1 MQVLMVYAET
11 HILLAF
17 LIMAG
22 VAGLLGSAVLM
33 LRPDWLVVFGRYANR
48 WISTRKYERAIE
60 RAIDFDRW
68 FYRHARSGGV
78 LLLSGACWMVLY
90 FTVYFDKARLAA
102 ILSAGNASALREMD
116 RLLDG
121 AVLLALAG
129 GVFATM
135 ASLFLLLRP
144 SLLRDFEQDANRW
157 VSTRRALRPL
167 DIEHGELDDYVLR
180 HYRVIGVLLLFAS
193 LFILSVLV
201 YRLR

>member
-1 MQVLMVYAET
+1 MKIPAVYVET
-11 HILLAF
+11 HILLVF

-22 VAGLLGSAVLM
+22 VTGLLGSAVLM
-33 LRPDWLVVFGRYANR
+33 LRPDWLVVFGKYANR

-60 RAIDFDRW
+60 RTINFDRW

-78 LLLSGACWMVLY
+78 LLLSGACWIVLY
-90 FTVYFDKARLAA
+90 FTVYFDKAGLAA
-102 ILSAGNASALREMD
+102 ILSSENASALREMD

-129 GVFATM
+129 GVFAAM

-144 SLLRDFEQDANRW
+144 SLLRDFEQEANRW

-167 DIEHGELDDYVLR
+167 DIEHGELDGYVLR
-180 HYRVIGVLLLFAS
+180 HYRVIGVLLLFIS
-193 LFILSVLV
+193 VFILSVLV
-201 YRLR
+201 YQLR

>member
-129 GVFATM
+129 GVFAAM

>member
-1 MQVLMVYAET
+1 MQVPMVYAET

-129 GVFATM
+129 GVFAAM